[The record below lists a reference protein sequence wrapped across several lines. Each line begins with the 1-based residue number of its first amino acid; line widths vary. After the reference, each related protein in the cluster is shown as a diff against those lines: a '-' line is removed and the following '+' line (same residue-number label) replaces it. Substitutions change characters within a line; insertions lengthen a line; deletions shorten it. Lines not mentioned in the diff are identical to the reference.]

1 MDQHRGVQDTT
12 SETGGVAA
20 FTVRDACLM
29 QCVSK
34 PVVVYGEWCAIDG
47 ICWPRPPATHS
58 RVVYLP
64 TGDTGI
70 CQRDADHPD
79 GAVERAMAS
88 TSAEVPAG
96 VLDVLDDTL
105 CEMCSAALNC
115 YLCLQYVLSCC
126 KRASIPNLD

>member
-1 MDQHRGVQDTT
+1 M
-12 SETGGVAA
+12 AA